1 MCQIMAELTV
11 LGKLLLIFFAVFKN
25 QSIFYFI
32 VQLFGIKRLNWLIS
46 SSLKKKNI
54 YSGALKVTETL
65 PVVVYFVHNKH

>member
-46 SSLKKKNI
+46 SSLKKITFTQVLSRSMKR
-54 YSGALKVTETL
+54 YPL
-65 PVVVYFVHNKH
+65 

>member
-46 SSLKKKNI
+46 FSLKKI
-54 YSGALKVTETL
+54 TFTQVLSRSLKRYPL
-65 PVVVYFVHNKH
+65 

>member
-11 LGKLLLIFFAVFKN
+11 LGKLLLIFFVVFKN

-46 SSLKKKNI
+46 SSLKKKTFTQVL
-54 YSGALKVTETL
+54 SRSLKRYPL
-65 PVVVYFVHNKH
+65 

>member
-46 SSLKKKNI
+46 SSLKKI
-54 YSGALKVTETL
+54 TFTQVLSRSLKRYPL
-65 PVVVYFVHNKH
+65 